1 MKKVCVVTAT
11 RAEYGLLY
19 PILKLIEKDTE
30 LELQL
35 IVSGTHLS
43 KKYGYTKNEIIQDG
57 FPIAAE
63 IDILDDVE
71 DECAVSKA
79 MGSVLIQFSQFIA
92 QNRPDIAIIL
102 GDRYEMMAFATVFVN
117 AKIPIAHLNGGE
129 TTEGALDEAYRHCIT
144 KMSMYHFVNCEVHR
158 KRVIQLGENPS
169 RVFNVGDT
177 CVDNILNQKYM
188 AKEKLK
194 IKLNLEKFP
203 ENLAIVTYHPVTLEE
218 NSIEQFQKLL
228 DVLEKHGEYFYL
240 FTKANA
246 DYQGDKLNQLLEERT
261 KNWDNAKLVDSMGRE
276 YYISA
281 LKYASIMIGNS
292 SSGLY
297 EAPVFKIPT
306 INIGNRQKGRV
317 HGNTVID
324 CKADREEISKAILTA
339 QSERFQ
345 NQCKA
350 SKNIFGEGH
359 ASEQII
365 NSIKKELKEKINL
378 EKKFYDINF
387 VEERE
392 KV

>member
-1 MKKVCVVTAT
+1 
-11 RAEYGLLY
+11 
-19 PILKLIEKDTE
+19 
-30 LELQL
+30 
-35 IVSGTHLS
+35 
-43 KKYGYTKNEIIQDG
+43 
-57 FPIAAE
+57 
-63 IDILDDVE
+63 
-71 DECAVSKA
+71 
-79 MGSVLIQFSQFIA
+79 
-92 QNRPDIAIIL
+92 
-102 GDRYEMMAFATVFVN
+102 
-117 AKIPIAHLNGGE
+117 
-129 TTEGALDEAYRHCIT
+129 
-144 KMSMYHFVNCEVHR
+144 
-158 KRVIQLGENPS
+158 
-169 RVFNVGDT
+169 
-177 CVDNILNQKYM
+177 M

-228 DVLEKHGEYFYL
+228 DVLEEHGEYFYL

-246 DYQGDKLNQLLEERT
+246 DYQGDKLNQLLEKRT
-261 KNWDNAKLVDSMGRE
+261 KNWDNAKLIDSMGRE

-281 LKYASIMIGNS
+281 LNYASIMIGNS

-339 QSERFQ
+339 QSEGFQ

-359 ASEQII
+359 ASEQIV
-365 NSIKKELKEKINL
+365 SYIKKELKGKINL
-378 EKKFYDINF
+378 EKKFYDICF
-387 VEERE
+387 
-392 KV
+392 